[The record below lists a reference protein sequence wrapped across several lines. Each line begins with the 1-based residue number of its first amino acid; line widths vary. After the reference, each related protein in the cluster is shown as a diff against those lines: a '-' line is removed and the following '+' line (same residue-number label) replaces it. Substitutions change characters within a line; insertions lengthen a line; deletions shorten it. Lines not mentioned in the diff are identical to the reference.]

1 MVRWLAVVTMACF
14 LLVAASCGTAAREA
28 GMQAI
33 VGLDGD
39 GPWQRFIIKYH
50 PESAAGRDPGAAREK
65 LEAADY
71 ADAADGT
78 TGEGFPQL
86 QWQRRLGVGA
96 DLFTTAEPLDR
107 DDAQRLLQALSRDP
121 DVQYVEAETMMQAL
135 PAGPQ
140 RPR

>member
-1 MVRWLAVVTMACF
+1 MARWLAVVAMACF
-14 LLVAASCGTAAREA
+14 LLAAASCGTAAREA

-39 GPWQRFIIKYH
+39 GPWQRFIIKYR
-50 PESAAGRDPGAAREK
+50 PESAAGRDPEAARAT
-65 LEAADY
+65 LEAAGY
-71 ADAADGT
+71 PAAVGA
-78 TGEGFPQL
+78 ERFPRL

-107 DDAQRLLQALSRDP
+107 DGAQRLLQALARDP